1 MYSWVIKHR
10 LKSNV
15 KECYV
20 VSGNTK
26 DVVSMKFNQLCQG
39 QLLSPGQ
46 TAVHGLLRV
55 TATVV

>member
-1 MYSWVIKHR
+1 MYSWVIKHH

-26 DVVSMKFNQLCQG
+26 DVVSMKINQLCQG
-39 QLLSPGQ
+39 QLL
-46 TAVHGLLRV
+46 LLVRLQSI
-55 TATVV
+55 ACSE

>member
-1 MYSWVIKHR
+1 MYSWVIKHH

-20 VSGNTK
+20 VSGNEK

-39 QLLSPGQ
+39 QLLSSGQ
-46 TAVHGLLRV
+46 TAVRSLLRV
-55 TATVV
+55 TATLI